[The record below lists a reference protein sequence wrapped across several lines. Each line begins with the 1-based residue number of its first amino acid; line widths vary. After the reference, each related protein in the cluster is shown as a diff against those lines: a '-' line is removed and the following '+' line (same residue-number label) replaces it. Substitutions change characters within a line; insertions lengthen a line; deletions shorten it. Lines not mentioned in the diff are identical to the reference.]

1 MKDWYKYINGKI
13 KEYVLVTYIVACLIY
28 GATFFMVVNMSLSS
42 FNVFDLSVTLG
53 CIGLVYFLIS
63 QYIDRILPNQKPN
76 IITGLLFIS
85 NLLII
90 SLVTYYS
97 AFNNLNLKSLYF
109 IPVMLAALSNHKEFR
124 YAITSICAIAIFVVD
139 YLNPNLLSTSTYVFD
154 SNLILIGILFLANW
168 LIGGLRDIDY
178 ETEQY
183 LQTLA
188 NYDGLTGLVNHRY
201 FQEKLDNEIQEAS
214 LNKQNFSL
222 IIADLDY
229 FKLYNDTYGHQSGD
243 EVLRQVGQILKEE
256 TEEIGFAAR
265 YGGEE
270 FAVVLPGFS
279 KKEAVKVAQQLCQR
293 ISNFNFYGA
302 ETQPR
307 GKLTISCGVATYPDS
322 AVTKKEL
329 IRAADQALYQA
340 KNLSKNNIS
349 LYFNILEEIEV
360 TAIEEDIINSIKTL
374 VSIINAKDRYTYG
387 HSERVSLYAK
397 KLAQHIGLDKKTIKN
412 LAIAAFLHDIGK
424 IEIQREL
431 LNKTS
436 PLTFEERNIFYHHP
450 LWGAEII
457 RPIKAFQDIS
467 PIILHHHE
475 NYDGSGYPY
484 QIKGTDIPIGAR
496 IIRIVDSFDA
506 MTTDR
511 PYRKGQTVEKTLKEL
526 AQFAGSYYDPVL
538 VNHFIE
544 LCKEGSL
551 FQSSA

>member
-1 MKDWYKYINGKI
+1 M
-13 KEYVLVTYIVACLIY
+13 
-28 GATFFMVVNMSLSS
+28 
-42 FNVFDLSVTLG
+42 
-53 CIGLVYFLIS
+53 
-63 QYIDRILPNQKPN
+63 
-76 IITGLLFIS
+76 
-85 NLLII
+85 
-90 SLVTYYS
+90 
-97 AFNNLNLKSLYF
+97 
-109 IPVMLAALSNHKEFR
+109 
-124 YAITSICAIAIFVVD
+124 
-139 YLNPNLLSTSTYVFD
+139 
-154 SNLILIGILFLANW
+154 
-168 LIGGLRDIDY
+168 
-178 ETEQY
+178 
-183 LQTLA
+183 QTLA
-188 NYDGLTGLVNHRY
+188 NYDGLTGLANHRY
-201 FQEKLDNEIQEAS
+201 FQEMLDNEIQEAS

-222 IIADLDY
+222 ILADLDY

-302 ETQPR
+302 ETQPKGR
-307 GKLTISCGVATYPDS
+307 LTITCGVATYPDS

-360 TAIEEDIINSIKTL
+360 TATEEDIINSIKTL

>member
-1 MKDWYKYINGKI
+1 MKDWYKYINNKI
-13 KEYVLVTYIVACLIY
+13 KEYVLVTYIISYLIY
-28 GATFFMVVNMSLSS
+28 GATIFMILNMSLTN
-42 FNVFDLSVTLG
+42 FDILDLSITLA
-53 CIGLVYFLIS
+53 CIALVYFLIS
-63 QYIDRILPNQKPN
+63 QFIDRILPNQKPN
-76 IITGLLFIS
+76 IFSFLLFSI
-85 NLLII
+85 NLIVI
-90 SLVTYYS
+90 SLIVYFTTS
-97 AFNNLNLKSLYF
+97 KDINLRILYF
-109 IPVMLAALSNHKEFR
+109 IPVILAALNNNKIYR
-124 YAITSICAIAIFVVD
+124 YLIVLICSLAIFWVD
-139 YLNPNLLSTSTYVFD
+139 YINLEFFQADPTIVD
-154 SNLILIGILFLANW
+154 SNIIFIAILFLTTW
-168 LIGGLRDIDY
+168 LVGGLRDIDS

-188 NYDGLTGLVNHRY
+188 NYDGLTGLANHRY
-201 FQEKLDNEIQEAS
+201 FQEMLDNEIQEAS

-222 IIADLDY
+222 ILADLDY

-279 KKEAVKVAQQLCQR
+279 KEEALKIAQQICQR

-302 ETQPR
+302 ETQPKGR
-307 GKLTISCGVATYPDS
+307 LTITCGVATYPDS

>member
-1 MKDWYKYINGKI
+1 MKDWYKYINNKI
-13 KEYVLVTYIVACLIY
+13 KEYVLVTYIISYLIY
-28 GATFFMVVNMSLSS
+28 GATIFMILNMSLTN
-42 FNVFDLSVTLG
+42 FDILDLSITLA
-53 CIGLVYFLIS
+53 CIALVYFLIS
-63 QYIDRILPNQKPN
+63 QFIDRILPNQKPN
-76 IITGLLFIS
+76 IFSFLLFSI
-85 NLLII
+85 NLIVI
-90 SLVTYYS
+90 SLIVYFTTS
-97 AFNNLNLKSLYF
+97 KDINLRILYF
-109 IPVMLAALSNHKEFR
+109 IPVILAALNNNKIYR
-124 YAITSICAIAIFVVD
+124 YLIVLICSLAIFWVD
-139 YLNPNLLSTSTYVFD
+139 YINLEFFQADPTIVD
-154 SNLILIGILFLANW
+154 SNIIFIAILFLTTW
-168 LIGGLRDIDY
+168 LVGGLRDIDS

-188 NYDGLTGLVNHRY
+188 NYDGLTGLANHRY
-201 FQEKLDNEIQEAS
+201 FQEMLDNEIQEAS

-222 IIADLDY
+222 ILADLDY

-279 KKEAVKVAQQLCQR
+279 KEEALKIAQQICQR

-302 ETQPR
+302 ETQPKGR
-307 GKLTISCGVATYPDS
+307 LTITCGVATYPDS

-340 KNLSKNNIS
+340 KNLSKNSIS

-360 TAIEEDIINSIKTL
+360 TSTEEDIINSIKTL